1 MNLGMI
7 RVTCPHLLGLAHN
20 CDDLFLLSKP
30 RGMPPAAP
38 LHLAP
43 LLFFFLSLINIL
55 FVFAFWLQCSPSALT
70 NCVEAC
76 VGVHMCVCIRDMH
89 FSLCVCVCVLVN
101 GPACICAAFWP
112 QQPINTAV
120 CWTVRCAWPPA
131 MATRPKDS
139 HRSVLRR
146 GLVHCLKVTGLVDGA
161 VRDANGC
168 PARPGLL

>member
-1 MNLGMI
+1 M
-7 RVTCPHLLGLAHN
+7 TCPHLLGLAHN

-89 FSLCVCVCVLVN
+89 FSLCVCVCACKWSSLHLCRFLASTTYQHGRVLDCQMRLAPGDGN
-101 GPACICAAFWP
+101 TP
-112 QQPINTAV
+112 Q
-120 CWTVRCAWPPA
+120 
-131 MATRPKDS
+131 
-139 HRSVLRR
+139 
-146 GLVHCLKVTGLVDGA
+146 GLTQISLA
-161 VRDANGC
+161 
-168 PARPGLL
+168 PGTSPLS